1 MIEAAKFIL
10 RKDTDDFKQARVAVT
25 APTAVAAKIVGGRT
39 IDSAFQTFN
48 PNRYGVDLMEP
59 SRKGNFDDEWK
70 NLGKLLLIL
79 GWWWCPPPPEQQTL
93 VLKIEHSS
101 ISRSLKQQL
110 GPPPPELYSSDLV
123 QGHFALY
130 HDP

>member
-79 GWWWCPPPPEQQTL
+79 GWWWCPPPSL
-93 VLKIEHSS
+93 SS
-101 ISRSLKQQL
+101 K
-110 GPPPPELYSSDLV
+110 PWC
-123 QGHFALY
+123 
-130 HDP
+130 